1 MGQVAYSEYM
11 QLYESFLN
19 TKIDYL
25 NEIVISNAPERNK
38 NEVTYWKML
47 SEGFQNINR
56 VMKRMG
62 YVSKDANNLVI
73 VYKARELNPE
83 FPGILDFACWE
94 IGKKFCKSRE
104 PNCNGCKMR
113 GECQKII

>member
-1 MGQVAYSEYM
+1 M

-47 SEGFQNINR
+47 SEGFQNISR
-56 VMKRMG
+56 VMKNESLLFM
-62 YVSKDANNLVI
+62 YFHDSNLSVWDKLI
-73 VYKARELNPE
+73 D
-83 FPGILDFACWE
+83 ILQNM
-94 IGKKFCKSRE
+94 I
-104 PNCNGCKMR
+104 
-113 GECQKII
+113 